1 MSILDEL
8 RRGAARLR
16 RRLELEPGRALANA
30 QHPPANVQASMAEQL
45 AYIRAAQ
52 PALTGESR

>member
-1 MSILDEL
+1 MNF
-8 RRGAARLR
+8 GTARLR
-16 RRLELEPGRALANA
+16 RRMELEPGRALANA
-30 QHPPANVQASMAEQL
+30 QHPPAKVKAGLAEQL